1 MGAADLE
8 DVLERLRLVLER
20 LIEAGERWVQSIGEL
35 DRRGDMH
42 GGGKGIVGG
51 LAEIDVIVGM
61 DRMLRPRGA
70 AEELARPVGD
80 HLV

>member
-1 MGAADLE
+1 VSGVASCRC
-8 DVLERLRLVLER
+8 VFKR
-20 LIEAGERWVQSIGEL
+20 LIEAGERRVQSISEL

-42 GGGKGIVGG
+42 GGGKGVVGR

-61 DRMLRPRGA
+61 DRMFRSQGA
-70 AEELARPVGD
+70 TKQLARPVGD